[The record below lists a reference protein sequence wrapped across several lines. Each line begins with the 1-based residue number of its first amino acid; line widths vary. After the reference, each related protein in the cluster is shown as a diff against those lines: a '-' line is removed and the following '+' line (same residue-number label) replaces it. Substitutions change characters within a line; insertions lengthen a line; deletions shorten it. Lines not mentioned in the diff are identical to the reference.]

1 MSENLRPALKTV
13 YVKLFEEAVDVIRP
27 TSAVSLGQ
35 GKYQLLPPDNY
46 DSEDEHWEF
55 IPGSIVEVVS
65 TTVDGKLILLAI
77 SLAKENFKDTD
88 V

>member
-1 MSENLRPALKTV
+1 MSESQQPALKTV

-46 DSEDEHWEF
+46 DPEDEHWEF
-55 IPGSIVEVVS
+55 VPGSIVEVVR
-65 TTVDGKLILLAI
+65 TTIDGKLILLAI
-77 SLAKENFKDTD
+77 SLAKENFKDND